1 MHWTIIGAAGMLGT
15 DLTDMVKERGGD
27 VVAIDRPEIDITD
40 PASVAALEA
49 TDVIVNCAA
58 YTAVDLAEEHE
69 ADAFIVNAVGPQLLA
84 RRAAELGAHV
94 VHISTDYVFAGDAPA
109 PYGEYAPIAPKSAY
123 GRTKAAGEWAV
134 RSETDAYY
142 IVRTAWLYGE
152 HGQCFPKT
160 MAKLSDSHPQL
171 SVVTDEV
178 GQPTWTRDL
187 ADLIIRLVEAGA
199 WLIPEGGPATT
210 RRMMRSTTARPLG
223 RRTGTV
229 LPRRLLPRTARIRRS
244 WGRPRPLPLSARR
257 RGRRTLSSPMTPST
271 QSASRRLVTGKSAG
285 PRRRSEC
292 WPTSGDTQSP
302 ARQCWSRRN
311 R

>member
-15 DLTDMVKERGGD
+15 DLTEMVKERGGD

-69 ADAFIVNAVGPQLLA
+69 ADAFVVNAVGPQLLA

-152 HGQCFPKT
+152 HGKCFPKT

-199 WLIPEGGPATT
+199 PSGIYHGTASGQTNWHGFTKEIIAAYGKDPAIVGE
-210 RRMMRSTTARPLG
+210 TTAAAFKRP
-223 RRTGTV
+223 
-229 LPRRLLPRTARIRRS
+229 A
-244 WGRPRPLPLSARR
+244 PRPSYSVLAHDALDAVGIAPIGHWKERWAEAAQRVLANL
-257 RGRRTLSSPMTPST
+257 G
-271 QSASRRLVTGKSAG
+271 
-285 PRRRSEC
+285 
-292 WPTSGDTQSP
+292 
-302 ARQCWSRRN
+302 
-311 R
+311 